1 MPLKI
6 ENIKLAGTKFDGR
19 AKLSPEQ
26 RQAIQILAREGYSQ
40 RRLAAMFN
48 VSKRLIQSI
57 LSPPV
62 RKHSKQY
69 PTEYWTELKRKCR
82 KKKIDLYKNGKNH
95 LRIRHVKNITGKI
108 TTTLKEIFPVF
119 NFYWKTPRLLVWF

>member
-26 RQAIQILAREGYSQ
+26 RQAIQISWPVKDINKEGWLLCSMLASGLHNYTISSC
-40 RRLAAMFN
+40 L
-48 VSKRLIQSI
+48 
-57 LSPPV
+57 

-82 KKKIDLYKNGKNH
+82 KRKLILYKNG
-95 LRIRHVKNITGKI
+95 NIK
-108 TTTLKEIFPVF
+108 LDQQAEK
-119 NFYWKTPRLLVWF
+119 

>member
-6 ENIKLAGTKFDGR
+6 ENTKLAGTKFDGR

-69 PTEYWTELKRKCR
+69 PTEYWTELKRKNR
-82 KKKIDLYKNGKNH
+82 NKNIEIYKNGKIKFNNK
-95 LRIRHVKNITGKI
+95 LKNK
-108 TTTLKEIFPVF
+108 
-119 NFYWKTPRLLVWF
+119 

>member
-1 MPLKI
+1 MPLRI

-57 LSPPV
+57 LSPV

-69 PTEYWTELKRKCR
+69 PTEYWTELKRKYR
-82 KKKIDLYKNGKNH
+82 KKKIDLYKNGKIKFNNK
-95 LRIRHVKNITGKI
+95 LKNK
-108 TTTLKEIFPVF
+108 
-119 NFYWKTPRLLVWF
+119 